1 MKPQIIAIH
10 IGQLGRTNM
19 FNTKQKIIIFFFKKL
34 QKDLEIQNKSII
46 FVSRNNN
53 KNKSNMNYNQ
63 KLTSLANEYEATMN
77 HANEVMNE
85 IIETA
90 LEQAMVEAFNE
101 LTPEE
106 QMALIVGLLCEQ
118 VEDSITEELTAVV
131 EAIEKAEQEEEMRR
145 YEEERKREFFK
156 DLEML
161 SEMHRNGRTVP
172 EPTFLEV
179 GLPEDVLKH
188 LKRLGV
194 KF

>member
-1 MKPQIIAIH
+1 
-10 IGQLGRTNM
+10 
-19 FNTKQKIIIFFFKKL
+19 
-34 QKDLEIQNKSII
+34 
-46 FVSRNNN
+46 
-53 KNKSNMNYNQ
+53 MNYNQ
-63 KLTSLANEYEATMN
+63 KLTSLAQEYEATMN

-85 IIETA
+85 IIATA

-118 VEDSITEELTAVV
+118 VEDSIAEELTAVV
-131 EAIEKAEQEEEMRR
+131 EAIERAAQEEEMRR

-156 DLEML
+156 ELDTFFNKEREML
-161 SEMHRNGRTVP
+161 SGVHRRVVTPAP

>member
-1 MKPQIIAIH
+1 
-10 IGQLGRTNM
+10 
-19 FNTKQKIIIFFFKKL
+19 
-34 QKDLEIQNKSII
+34 
-46 FVSRNNN
+46 
-53 KNKSNMNYNQ
+53 MNYNQ
-63 KLTSLANEYEATMN
+63 KLTSLANEFEATMN
-77 HANEVMNE
+77 HADEVMNE
-85 IIETA
+85 IIATA
-90 LEQAMVEAFNE
+90 FEQAMVEAFNE

-118 VEDSITEELTAVV
+118 VEDRIAEELTAVV
-131 EAIEKAEQEEEMRR
+131 EAIEKAAQEEEIRR

-156 DLEML
+156 ELDAFFNKEREML
-161 SEMHRNGRTVP
+161 SGSQRRVVTPEP

>member
-1 MKPQIIAIH
+1 
-10 IGQLGRTNM
+10 
-19 FNTKQKIIIFFFKKL
+19 
-34 QKDLEIQNKSII
+34 
-46 FVSRNNN
+46 
-53 KNKSNMNYNQ
+53 MNYNQ
-63 KLTSLANEYEATMN
+63 KLTSLAQEYEATMN

-106 QMALIVGLLCEQ
+106 QMALIVGLLFEQ
-118 VEDSITEELTAVV
+118 VEANISEELTAVV
-131 EAIEKAEQEEEMRR
+131 EAIEKAEQEEEIRR
-145 YEEERKREFFK
+145 YEEERKREFAK
-156 DLEML
+156 L
-161 SEMHRNGRTVP
+161 SEVHRNGRTVP

>member
-1 MKPQIIAIH
+1 
-10 IGQLGRTNM
+10 
-19 FNTKQKIIIFFFKKL
+19 
-34 QKDLEIQNKSII
+34 
-46 FVSRNNN
+46 
-53 KNKSNMNYNQ
+53 MNYNQ
-63 KLTSLANEYEATMN
+63 KLTSLAQEYEATMN

-85 IIETA
+85 IIATA

-101 LTPEE
+101 LTPDE

-118 VEDSITEELTAVV
+118 VEDRIAEELTAVV

-145 YEEERKREFFK
+145 YEEERKREFEK
-156 DLEML
+156 LTGIQK
-161 SEMHRNGRTVP
+161 NGRVYRSP

>member
-1 MKPQIIAIH
+1 
-10 IGQLGRTNM
+10 
-19 FNTKQKIIIFFFKKL
+19 
-34 QKDLEIQNKSII
+34 
-46 FVSRNNN
+46 
-53 KNKSNMNYNQ
+53 MNYNQ

-85 IIETA
+85 IIATA
-90 LEQAMVEAFNE
+90 FEQAMVEAFNE

-118 VEDSITEELTAVV
+118 VEANIAEELTAVV

-145 YEEERKREFFK
+145 YEEERKREFFA
-156 DLEML
+156 DLETL
-161 SEMHRNGRTVP
+161 SGMRRTVVTPQP

-194 KF
+194 KC

>member
-1 MKPQIIAIH
+1 
-10 IGQLGRTNM
+10 
-19 FNTKQKIIIFFFKKL
+19 
-34 QKDLEIQNKSII
+34 
-46 FVSRNNN
+46 
-53 KNKSNMNYNQ
+53 MNYNQ

-85 IIETA
+85 IIATA

-118 VEDSITEELTAVV
+118 VEESIAEELTAVV
-131 EAIEKAEQEEEMRR
+131 DAIEKAAQEEEMRR
-145 YEEERKREFFK
+145 YEEERKREFEK
-156 DLEML
+156 LTGIQK
-161 SEMHRNGRTVP
+161 NGRVYRSP

>member
-1 MKPQIIAIH
+1 
-10 IGQLGRTNM
+10 
-19 FNTKQKIIIFFFKKL
+19 
-34 QKDLEIQNKSII
+34 
-46 FVSRNNN
+46 
-53 KNKSNMNYNQ
+53 MNYNQ
-63 KLTSLANEYEATMN
+63 KLTSLAQEYEATMN

-90 LEQAMVEAFNE
+90 LVQAMMEAFNE

-118 VEDSITEELTAVV
+118 VEESIAEELTAVV
-131 EAIEKAEQEEEMRR
+131 EAIERAAQEEEMRR
-145 YEEERKREFFK
+145 YEEERKREFEK
-156 DLEML
+156 LTGIQK
-161 SEMHRNGRTVP
+161 NGRVYRSP
-172 EPTFLEV
+172 DPTFLEI